1 MKTSMRVFGALLV
14 TALAAPGLAQSANT
28 ATLVVVVVDQ
38 TGAVVNDA
46 KVTVIN
52 RRRAQSVRRRRAPMG
67 PPRSSALSLTGTYSI
82 NVTKTGFTAEDVTD
96 IALRAGETA
105 TVRVKLVASGG
116 KTEVTVY
123 GTTQGVRGDAQIGR
137 RLDTRRSTRRRFWA
151 VR

>member
-1 MKTSMRVFGALLV
+1 MR
-14 TALAAPGLAQSANT
+14 LAVAAVL
-28 ATLVVVVVDQ
+28 ATLVAPVVSLSAQSPNTSSVIVVVVDQ

-52 RRRAQSVRRRRAPMG
+52 QATGAVREATSG
-67 PPRSSALSLTGTYSI
+67 ADGSATVSALSLTGRYSI
-82 NVTKTGFTAEDVTD
+82 NVTKSGFTAEDVND

-137 RLDTRRSTRRRFWA
+137 RLDTE
-151 VR
+151 